1 MIEYFGKAETTFETL
16 KEEVN
21 NALHQINQETQKLKP
36 EIDVEQ
42 VRLNVQKLE
51 QLKIINAMPL
61 FKISL
66 LNWQQIKKLTQVKL
80 NHNK

>member
-16 KEEVN
+16 QEEVN